1 MELDMRTSPT
11 SVFEVEEVLAPRQKA
26 SRLWIGLLLA
36 MMAVSSISIAAC
48 AAAAAPG
55 AGAGEPAALPDEISV
70 DEAYQKYQDGVF
82 LLDVRT
88 QEEWDD
94 YHAPNTTLIP
104 LDELESRLGEL
115 PQNEEIVVV
124 CRSGNRSQIG
134 RDILRNNGFKQ
145 TTSVSGGLNA
155 WRAAGY
161 PIE

>member
-1 MELDMRTSPT
+1 MNRNSR
-11 SVFEVEEVLAPRQKA
+11 SVKNANVSAPRQKA
-26 SRLWIGLLLA
+26 RWPWIGLLAALL
-36 MMAVSSISIAAC
+36 AVSSLSIAAC
-48 AAAAAPG
+48 G
-55 AGAGEPAALPDEISV
+55 ASSATGGGATAGLPDEISV
-70 DEAYQKYQDGVF
+70 DEAYQAYQDGTF

-104 LDELESRLGEL
+104 LDELEGRLDEL

-124 CRSGNRSQIG
+124 CRSGNRSQAG
-134 RDILRNNGFKQ
+134 RDILRNNGFEQ
-145 TTSVSGGLNA
+145 TTSMAGGLNA